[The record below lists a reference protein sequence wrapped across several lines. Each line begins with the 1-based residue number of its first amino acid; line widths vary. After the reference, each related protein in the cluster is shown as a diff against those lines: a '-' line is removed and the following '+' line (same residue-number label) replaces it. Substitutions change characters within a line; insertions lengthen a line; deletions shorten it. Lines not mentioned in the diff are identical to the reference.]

1 MTRADIGEYDIL
13 LIGKGYFPDDEVA
26 FIDDKGNVKTWAM
39 FKKVCTQY
47 KSIAVFSSY
56 GNESLELGLA
66 ECPIIA
72 VKFCLSKRIRDKI
85 LEKYGL
91 NHGEGIHWDWERR
104 YDNCM
109 KMPK

>member
-26 FIDDKGNVKTWAM
+26 FISDKGYVKTWAM
-39 FKKVCTQY
+39 FKKVYTQHEN
-47 KSIAVFSSY
+47 IAVFSSY
-56 GNESLELGLA
+56 DNESLELKLA

-72 VKFCLSKRIRDKI
+72 VKFCLSKKIRDKI

-91 NHGEGIHWDWERR
+91 GKGDTTIV
-104 YDNCM
+104 
-109 KMPK
+109 

>member
-26 FIDDKGNVKTWAM
+26 FIDDKGNVKTWEMAKGIYTKYRNITD
-39 FKKVCTQY
+39 FY
-47 KSIAVFSSY
+47 SY
-56 GNESLELGLA
+56 DDESLELRSVK
-66 ECPIIA
+66 CPIIA

-91 NHGEGIHWDWERR
+91 NHGEGIRWYWERR